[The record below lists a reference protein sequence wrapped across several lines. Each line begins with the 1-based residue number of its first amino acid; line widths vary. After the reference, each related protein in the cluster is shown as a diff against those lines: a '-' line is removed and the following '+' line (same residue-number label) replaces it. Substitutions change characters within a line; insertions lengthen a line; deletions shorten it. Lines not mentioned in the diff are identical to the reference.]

1 MSPITAILNLKPP
14 LEPRLPPE
22 LFVLTPFGFIEKLS
36 ASDFLLY
43 FGDIIGF
50 VSSKVSDLSGAAV
63 VLNSNSWFSSDVAL
77 ASKS

>member
-1 MSPITAILNLKPP
+1 MTAILNLKPP
-14 LEPRLPPE
+14 FEPRLPFE
-22 LFVLTPFGFIEKLS
+22 VIVLAPFGLIRKLS
-36 ASDFLLY
+36 ESDFLLC

-50 VSSKVSDLSGAAV
+50 VNSKVSDLSGTAV